1 MDSSALTPG
10 TRDVQGKVEGIIRL
24 MGNMM
29 ALPQIVLG
37 FVMLDIFIYN
47 SYRIHIMPLW
57 IFAVIVM
64 GAGVIVLGIFFL
76 RAIRDV
82 WRPTR

>member
-1 MDSSALTPG
+1 
-10 TRDVQGKVEGIIRL
+10 